1 MTNSKFISLY
11 IFFCIIA
18 TLSNLIT
25 QRLILYS
32 STYEFDIY
40 SAVLFGTIIG
50 LMIKYFLDKYWI
62 FNNYETSIK
71 KNIDTFLRY
80 TFFGILTTLIF
91 WFFELSFWFLW
102 KNELAREFGAII
114 GLSIGYYIK
123 YKLDK
128 KYVFNNNEN
137 F

>member
-50 LMIKYFLDKYWI
+50 LLIKYILDKYWI

-71 KNIDTFLRY
+71 KNIDTFFRY

>member
-50 LMIKYFLDKYWI
+50 LLIKYILDKYWI

-71 KNIDTFLRY
+71 KNIDTFFRY

-102 KNELAREFGAII
+102 KMNWHVSLV
-114 GLSIGYYIK
+114 L
-123 YKLDK
+123 
-128 KYVFNNNEN
+128 
-137 F
+137 